1 MPHAMLSL
9 IFAVL
14 LIRSCMRLLISC
26 LSGSLLLALH
36 ETYCY
41 ISALCFMVLGLRLD
55 NGDVCSSS
63 CILSAYVGACG
74 YNDVGLISCS
84 SYVVYSVYDMM
95 YHEYV

>member
-1 MPHAMLSL
+1 MPLLSL

-14 LIRSCMRLLISC
+14 LICPCALAHILLA
-26 LSGSLLLALH
+26 GSLPLALH
-36 ETYCY
+36 ETYRY
-41 ISALCFMVLGLRLD
+41 IFALCFTALRLRLD
-55 NGDVCSSS
+55 RCDVCSSS

-95 YHEYV
+95 YYEYL